1 MSSIK
6 TKDREKLNFENLHKN
21 PSETLTNYIIRRQR
35 VYFKTFPGGSGY
47 DPIAKCVWDTA
58 IVGGGDGTRAETS
71 IVFLISC
78 GISKIVG
85 MIFTHYG
92 WGQKFT
98 LNNPIEHLLD
108 LLKFYKDAFEG

>member
-1 MSSIK
+1 MFVVCGVSVLVDDNFDVNEKMTDCRGSIN
-6 TKDREKLNFENLHKN
+6 ESAV
-21 PSETLTNYIIRRQR
+21 SE
-35 VYFKTFPGGSGY
+35 
-47 DPIAKCVWDTA
+47 
-58 IVGGGDGTRAETS
+58 IVTQSAPCTT

-85 MIFTHYG
+85 MIFTPYG

-108 LLKFYKDAFEG
+108 LFKFYKEAFEG

>member
-1 MSSIK
+1 M
-6 TKDREKLNFENLHKN
+6 
-21 PSETLTNYIIRRQR
+21 TNTYN
-35 VYFKTFPGGSGY
+35 VS
-47 DPIAKCVWDTA
+47 VSDTS
-58 IVGGGDGTRAETS
+58 T

-85 MIFTHYG
+85 MIFTPYG

-108 LLKFYKDAFEG
+108 LFKFYKEAFEG